1 MKMPYIYKTDDG
13 SIMIEFIKEDR
24 RFNICLEKILE
35 ESSWNFVGKTGEH
48 MHMECDLL
56 PEKMIKY
63 MKMFFE
69 DDKEGEE

>member
-1 MKMPYIYKTDDG
+1 MKMPYVNKTDDG
-13 SIMIEFIKEDR
+13 SIMIEFIKEDM
-24 RFNICLEKILE
+24 RFNICLEKDLK

-48 MHMECDLL
+48 LHMECDSL

-69 DDKEGEE
+69 EGEDTE